1 MAFLELRV
9 SPTALVFRVPGGRAA
24 DAVRALHAALMVRLR
39 ARAKRPQSPG
49 EEIANSVIHGL
60 GVLAVLAG
68 APFLI
73 LAAVERRSAWDV
85 AGSSVF
91 LASMLI
97 LYLSSTLY
105 HALTHP
111 AAKRVFHVLDH
122 GAIYLLIAGTY
133 TPFTLGALRG
143 PWGWTLFGVVWAVAA
158 VGITLKSRRRLGHPL
173 LSNALYLGMG
183 WLVLAAAR
191 PFWRQVGPAG
201 LLWLLAGG
209 LAYSGGV
216 LFYTSRR
223 RYAHALW
230 HVCVLAGTV
239 CHFFAVLCT
248 PAEAPGAGPEE
259 ARKSRGAGA

>member
-1 MAFLELRV
+1 V
-9 SPTALVFRVPGGRAA
+9 
-24 DAVRALHAALMVRLR
+24 
-39 ARAKRPQSPG
+39 ARAKRPQSTG
-49 EEIANSVIHGL
+49 EEIANSVTHGL
-60 GVLAVLAG
+60 GVMAVCVG

-73 LAAVERRSAWDV
+73 LAAVQRRSAWDV

-91 LASMLI
+91 LFSMLT

-105 HALTHP
+105 HALTQP
-111 AAKRVFHVLDH
+111 TAKRVFHVLDH

-143 PWGWTLFGVVWAVAA
+143 PWGWALFGVVWAVAIL
-158 VGITLKSRRRLGHPL
+158 GITLKSMRALSHPL

-183 WLVLAAAR
+183 WIVLAAAR
-191 PFWRQVGPAG
+191 PFWRHVGPTG

-216 LFYTSRR
+216 YFYTSRW

-239 CHFFAVLCT
+239 CHFFAVLWY
-248 PAEAPGAGPEE
+248 AG
-259 ARKSRGAGA
+259 